1 MADGSFEEFYHAT
14 YGRLLRQLILG
25 TGDRSDAE
33 DLLQDAYGRAAVRW
47 RRLRDYQAPE
57 AWVRRVA
64 LRLATDRA
72 RRARRRAAALLRLR
86 PPRPP
91 SVELLAESLDLYD
104 ALRGL
109 PAGQRQA
116 VVLHYLVGLPVEE
129 VASQLNLPVG
139 TWRLPRLRERQPQ
152 RRGYGR
158 CGHSTPHLGSKGHH
172 GRPLQHR
179 PAGHDGPGHG
189 VQDSGQANRRPGRH
203 RLGLRRASG
212 TVPP

>member
-14 YGRLLRQLILG
+14 YGHLLRQLVLV
-25 TGDRSDAE
+25 TGDRGDAE

-72 RRARRRAAALLRLR
+72 RRARRRAAALLRLGL
-86 PPRPP
+86 PHSP
-91 SVELLAESLDLYD
+91 SVELSADLLDLYT

-116 VVLHYLVGLPVEE
+116 VVLHHLVGLPVEE

-139 TWRLPRLRERQPQ
+139 TVKSRLSRGRAALARRLEPGPEVVR
-152 RRGYGR
+152 
-158 CGHSTPHLGSKGHH
+158 
-172 GRPLQHR
+172 
-179 PAGHDGPGHG
+179 HD
-189 VQDSGQANRRPGRH
+189 R
-203 RLGLRRASG
+203 
-212 TVPP
+212 

>member
-1 MADGSFEEFYHAT
+1 MADGSFDDFYDAS
-14 YGRLLRQLILG
+14 YGRLLRQIVLV
-25 TGDRSDAE
+25 TGDRGDAE

-86 PPRPP
+86 ESRSP
-91 SVELLAESLDLYD
+91 SVELSADLLDLYD

-116 VVLHYLVGLPVEE
+116 LVLHHLVGMPVEE
-129 VASQLNLPVG
+129 VAAELNLPVG
-139 TWRLPRLRERQPQ
+139 TVKSRLS
-152 RRGYGR
+152 RGR
-158 CGHSTPHLGSKGHH
+158 TALARSLA
-172 GRPLQHR
+172 
-179 PAGHDGPGHG
+179 PAGPEVVRHD
-189 VQDSGQANRRPGRH
+189 R
-203 RLGLRRASG
+203 
-212 TVPP
+212 

>member
-1 MADGSFEEFYHAT
+1 MGNGSFEEFYEAT
-14 YGRLLRQLILG
+14 YHRLLRQLVLV
-25 TGDRSDAE
+25 TRDRGDAE

-64 LRLATDRA
+64 FRLATDRA
-72 RRARRRAAALLRLR
+72 RRTRRRAAALLRLR

-91 SVELLAESLDLYD
+91 SVELLAESLDLYN

-116 VVLHYLVGLPVEE
+116 VVLHHLVGLPVEE

-139 TWRLPRLRERQPQ
+139 TVKSRLS
-152 RRGYGR
+152 RGRAALARCLGAPGPEVVRNGR
-158 CGHSTPHLGSKGHH
+158 
-172 GRPLQHR
+172 
-179 PAGHDGPGHG
+179 
-189 VQDSGQANRRPGRH
+189 
-203 RLGLRRASG
+203 
-212 TVPP
+212 

>member
-1 MADGSFEEFYHAT
+1 MPDGSFEEFYDAT
-14 YGRLLRQLILG
+14 YGRLLRQLALV
-25 TGDRSDAE
+25 TADRGDAE

-91 SVELLAESLDLYD
+91 SVELSADLLDLYN

-116 VVLHYLVGLPVEE
+116 VVLHHLVGLPVEE

-139 TWRLPRLRERQPQ
+139 TVKSRLS
-152 RRGYGR
+152 RGRAALARGLAA
-158 CGHSTPHLGSKGHH
+158 P
-172 GRPLQHR
+172 
-179 PAGHDGPGHG
+179 GPE
-189 VQDSGQANRRPGRH
+189 VVRNDR
-203 RLGLRRASG
+203 
-212 TVPP
+212 